1 MKKAKYIFSILLF
14 CLCSEAFCQG
24 KKDRNKPTADTV
36 SIDSIEYELLILDP
50 GFESWLIT
58 KPSKEY
64 YSNEYYAQRNR
75 IYVSEWNYRY
85 SVNKSHGEYD
95 SYIDYEPGVDYDLDL
110 NYRLYYYFRY
120 FEEKYRTKLYPGFR

>member
-1 MKKAKYIFSILLF
+1 MKKAQYIFFIFLF
-14 CLCSEAFCQG
+14 FLCSGAFCQG
-24 KKDRNKPTADTV
+24 KKERNKQAVDTV

-64 YSNEYYAQRNR
+64 YSNDYYAYRNR

-85 SVNKSHGEYD
+85 SINKSNGEYD
-95 SYIDYEPGVDYDLDL
+95 SYIDYEPGVEYDLDL

-120 FEEKYRTKLYPGFR
+120 FEEKYGTKLYPGFR